1 MSLPVSSVRDMSNG
15 RRARKAKQVRRDE
28 RRAKKRTGE
37 SSADWTLRD
46 AIRRALAGGHP
57 LSLLSMASMVIHVA
71 KPEPLLSLKSGPCDA
86 NHLDRVLTDLIRVR
100 TREMTALLAVVAE
113 LLVDDPASQLRCR
126 RELAER
132 DEHLPRWITALPQ
145 VEVYRAVRR
154 TDAFGDVDEIAVG
167 MRLDGGHQLTLA
179 VAIDHNVLSSVVD
192 AVVVPDPIDEALARV
207 AISSSDTVVFEMSLA
222 DARVRI
228 EGALDKPT
236 LASESETWPLYRA
249 LVQWLVGRLPE
260 GGEHRS
266 PAGEWESNEE
276 LCDRFFATDS
286 AAPFTDYSHRELLL
300 ELFETGTG
308 DPLRWSAARVEQAI
322 GGTPYSDDSIPL
334 EVALDAPDLLRAFI
348 PYAHAQSGIRDEL
361 TSRTLAMVDA
371 LRSSYKREVLRQA
384 KYWGLDDAV

>member
-1 MSLPVSSVRDMSNG
+1 
-15 RRARKAKQVRRDE
+15 
-28 RRAKKRTGE
+28 
-37 SSADWTLRD
+37 
-46 AIRRALAGGHP
+46 
-57 LSLLSMASMVIHVA
+57 MASMVIHVA
-71 KPEPLLSLKSGPCDA
+71 KPESLISLKSGRCDT
-86 NHLDRVLTDLIRVR
+86 NHLDRVLTGLIGVR
-100 TREMTALLAVVAE
+100 NRETTALLAVIAE
-113 LLVDDPASQLRCR
+113 LLVDDPAPQLRCR

-132 DEHLPRWITALPQ
+132 GEHLPQWITALPR

-154 TDAFGDVDEIAVG
+154 TNVFGDVDELVIG
-167 MRLDGGHQLTLA
+167 MRLDGGHELTIA
-179 VAIDHNVLSSVVD
+179 VQIDHNMLSSVVD
-192 AVVVPDPIDEALARV
+192 AGVVPDPIDEALARV
-207 AISSSDTVVFEMSLA
+207 AESSSDTDVFEMRLA
-222 DARVRI
+222 DARVWI
-228 EGALDKPT
+228 EDALNKPT
-236 LASESETWPLYRA
+236 LAPETDTWPLYRA

-266 PAGEWESNEE
+266 PAGESESNEE
-276 LCDRFFATDS
+276 LCDRFFATSS
-286 AAPFTDYSHRELLL
+286 AAPFTDSSHRELLL

-322 GGTPYSDDSIPL
+322 GGTPYSEDSIPL